1 MFLVKNIVTSASDSA
16 IQFWALVSKLV
27 LANCIIIINIELG
40 HRILCL
46 SYRGVETGKTSLGF
60 GSLGGYFLVVRF
72 GDPVGV
78 EGDSSVDMNSLVL
91 FFNTIR

>member
-1 MFLVKNIVTSASDSA
+1 MFVVKDIVTSTSDSA

-27 LANCIIIINIELG
+27 FATCLIIIINIELG

-78 EGDSSVDMNSLVL
+78 EGDSAL
-91 FFNTIR
+91 T